1 MRKNTRIIKFL
12 IFIIII
18 IIGSFGYYH
27 ARYIAPNDYKI
38 KRTTINNKQLPKE
51 FEDFEI
57 AFISDINLK
66 NTNDLDRLDN
76 IISTLNKQQVE
87 MVIFGG
93 DLFDSNPFDN
103 DEVINLLS
111 KIKSSYGKFAVLGEK
126 DLASLNDVSVILNEG
141 GFEILHNEY
150 RPIYYNNAV
159 IGLFGLESSGNV
171 AGLINEN
178 NQDVYKLVAVHEP
191 DYFDETVMEEYE
203 ELWRDFPN
211 YKIRS
216 NSDLLPLFI
225 DKPMMYPRGS
235 KFQYNNT
242 GFVVLA
248 MIIEALTQKP
258 FDEYLNENIFKPCQ
272 MTSTGYYELDRLP
285 AKCAFNYIYDDK
297 RNEYRTNIFSVDAK
311 GTGAGGAFT
320 TVHDIKLFWD
330 NLLSYKLLSAQM
342 TENML
347 SNHTGE
353 QDYYGYGLWLKK
365 NDTGFHPYFQGCDPG
380 VSFISSYN
388 LEKKLMIVLVSNYG
402 DNVWKLLN
410 NITKHCLEL

>member
-1 MRKNTRIIKFL
+1 MRKKTRIIKFL

-103 DEVINLLS
+103 DEVIN
-111 KIKSSYGKFAVLGEK
+111 GKFAVLGEK

-191 DYFDETVMEEYE
+191 DYFDETSE
-203 ELWRDFPN
+203 
-211 YKIRS
+211 
-216 NSDLLPLFI
+216 SDIALQLSGHTMGGYVYLP
-225 DKPMMYPRGS
+225 G
-235 KFQYNNT
+235 
-242 GFVVLA
+242 
-248 MIIEALTQKP
+248 IE
-258 FDEYLNENIFKPCQ
+258 
-272 MTSTGYYELDRLP
+272 
-285 AKCAFNYIYDDK
+285 
-297 RNEYRTNIFSVDAK
+297 
-311 GTGAGGAFT
+311 
-320 TVHDIKLFWD
+320 
-330 NLLSYKLLSAQM
+330 
-342 TENML
+342 
-347 SNHTGE
+347 
-353 QDYYGYGLWLKK
+353 GLLKK
-365 NDTGFHPYFQGCDPG
+365 IYNVNYVHGYHEKNNSQLI
-380 VSFISSYN
+380 ISNGLS
-388 LEKKLMIVLVSNYG
+388 LESNVNFRLFCPNQI
-402 DNVWKLLN
+402 D
-410 NITKHCLEL
+410 IICLKR